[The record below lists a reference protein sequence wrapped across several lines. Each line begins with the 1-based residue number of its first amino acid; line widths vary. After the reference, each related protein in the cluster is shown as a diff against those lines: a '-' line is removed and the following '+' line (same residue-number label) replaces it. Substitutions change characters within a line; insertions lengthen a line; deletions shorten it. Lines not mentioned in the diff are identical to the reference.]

1 MISCIHTFYGFLMD
15 ALKSFGPRG
24 FDCLCGNARMAAR
37 ALTAVYD
44 EKLRPS
50 GLRASQLAVLWA
62 VVALPGSTV
71 NSLAKTIAMDSTTLT
86 RNLKILERDGQ
97 VTIGVG
103 SDRRERQVNSTAKG
117 KRAFAKAMPL
127 WQAAQSSVVRKMDRK
142 LNEINSVLLRLS
154 HPARH

>member
-1 MISCIHTFYGFLMD
+1 
-15 ALKSFGPRG
+15 
-24 FDCLCGNARMAAR
+24 MAAR

-44 EKLRPS
+44 DKLRPS

-62 VVALPGSTV
+62 VIALPGSTV
-71 NSLAKTIAMDSTTLT
+71 NALAKTIAMDSTTLT

-117 KRAFAKAMPL
+117 KRAFARAMPL
-127 WQAAQSSVVRKMDRK
+127 WQAAQASVARTMDRK
-142 LNEINSVLLRLS
+142 INEINSVLLRLS